1 MISFMSRE
9 YDLENAFSLIEVCV
23 LLFFSS
29 HLVHHKRN
37 YTSYHTSQHLMN
49 YIFYLNIS
57 VPLKALQAITDAGPR
72 QCALAPEVSGG
83 FVHQV
88 KGVES

>member
-1 MISFMSRE
+1 MSRE

-57 VPLKALQAITDAGPR
+57 VPLKALQVITGAGPL
-72 QCALAPEVSGG
+72 QCVSAPEVSGEFLCLVRG
-83 FVHQV
+83 A
-88 KGVES
+88 